1 LQLYK
6 KAASLLMMKIKKEEI
21 ITQVG
26 KIKLFDRVGEE
37 LVIGFSENGEEVYT
51 LEVGEEGS
59 AIPYKEAL
67 EMLE

>member
-51 LEVGEEGS
+51 QEVGEEGS

>member
-26 KIKLFDRVGEE
+26 KIKLFDRVGGE

-59 AIPYKEAL
+59 ASPYKEAL

>member
-26 KIKLFDRVGEE
+26 KIKLFDMVGGE
-37 LVIGFSENGEEVYT
+37 LVIGFSEDGQEVYT
-51 LEVGEEGS
+51 QEVGEEGS